1 VEKVYGVG
9 AVEDEQTHLPEGRNS
24 PGRNEQTH
32 PPEGR
37 NLPGRNEQTHPPE
50 GRNSPGRNEQTHP
63 PEGRNSPGRNE
74 QTQFELPGGP
84 RAQGHADKGPHIQPI
99 HGHQQLQNDGG
110 TVDGHAGGQGGR
122 GGVSPDDGTG
132 YGHVGGQGGRG
143 GVSPVHE
150 YEFYLQPPRTVDSP
164 PGGSSSPG
172 PNRQYDS
179 AVSPRYHETGP
190 NRQYDSA
197 FSPRYHETGP
207 NRQYDSAVSPRYH
220 ETGPNRQYKYTNGRE
235 AGPGIPSGQYTE
247 WTAAG
252 YVDYTGYEGRPGVF
266 GTPNISQ
273 GGYTQPTSMQP
284 TSASSRTLK
293 GYGSMRA
300 GYGPQK
306 GIRVQIMVKRG
317 GNHNLTHMFNR

>member
-1 VEKVYGVG
+1 MEKVYGVG
-9 AVEDEQTHLPEGRNS
+9 AVEDEQTHL
-24 PGRNEQTH
+24 
-32 PPEGR
+32 
-37 NLPGRNEQTHPPE
+37 
-50 GRNSPGRNEQTHP
+50 

-143 GVSPVHE
+143 RVSPVHE

-197 FSPRYHETGP
+197 F
-207 NRQYDSAVSPRYH
+207 SPRYH